1 MRFIHVQIIL
11 TAFVFSR
18 CTEINYTFTGFDMFE
33 TTSWKRYNYR
43 HNITEAKCE
52 PKPKNQEQSSDTGW
66 PPNFYISERG
76 LFGKCWSVDIPYIPG
91 KTIHSFGIIYKSD
104 IFPNGI
110 RPQNY
115 GFGIILHYPHQLSR
129 ADFGT
134 YEWKSQDQDPP
145 NHYTMRFKIENTLVL
160 KRRNKASVP
169 CNADWKHDDESL
181 YTKIFTHAACKPS
194 YWKTTDDTA
203 LKNCTTKEE
212 LKGIF
217 NAAVNIKTS
226 SDHPPPCQQI
236 EKIIYFF
243 DEFSW
248 LVDNWILDATNE
260 TERMFEILLNFL
272 DGTYMEIQ
280 HAKAYDGWSLVGN
293 AGGYIGLFLG
303 YR

>member
-1 MRFIHVQIIL
+1 
-11 TAFVFSR
+11 
-18 CTEINYTFTGFDMFE
+18 MFE
-33 TTSWKRYNYR
+33 TTTWKTYHYR
-43 HNITEAKCE
+43 HNITKSKSGTRSGGKENNKMR
-52 PKPKNQEQSSDTGW
+52 GW

-76 LFGKCWSVDIPYIPG
+76 LFGKCWSIDIPYIPG
-91 KTIHSFGIIYKSD
+91 KTIHSFGIIYRSD

-134 YEWKSQDQDPP
+134 YEWKSQGKDPP
-145 NHYTMRFKIENTLVL
+145 NQYTMRFRIENTLVL

-169 CNADWKHDDESL
+169 CNEDWKHDDDII
-181 YTKIFTHAACKPS
+181 YQNIFTQAGCRPS
-194 YWKTTDDTA
+194 YWKSKDLQTR

-212 LKGIF
+212 LNGIF

-226 SDHPPPCQQI
+226 SQHPPPCNQI

-243 DEFSW
+243 DEFNW
-248 LVDNWILDATNE
+248 LVDNWISEATNE
-260 TERMFEILLNFL
+260 TEGMFEILLNFL

-280 HAKAYDGWSLVGN
+280 HVKAYDGWSLVGN

>member
-1 MRFIHVQIIL
+1 MH
-11 TAFVFSR
+11 S
-18 CTEINYTFTGFDMFE
+18 TGFDMFE
-33 TTSWKRYNYR
+33 TTSWKAYHYR
-43 HNITEAKCE
+43 HNSTKTNFNSNKNVNKNVEA
-52 PKPKNQEQSSDTGW
+52 GW

-76 LFGKCWSVDIPYIPG
+76 LFGKCWSVDIPYILG
-91 KTIHSFGIIYKSD
+91 THIHSFGIIFRSD

-134 YEWKSQDQDPP
+134 YEWKSQEKDAP
-145 NHYTMRFKIENTLVL
+145 NQYTMRFKIENTLVL
-160 KRRNKASVP
+160 KRRNKAKLP
-169 CNADWKHDDESL
+169 CNQNWKYDDDII
-181 YTKIFTHAACKPS
+181 YKKIFMNSSCKPPF
-194 YWKTTDDTA
+194 WKSTDFSG
-203 LKNCTTKEE
+203 LKNCTTKTEMRE
-212 LKGIF
+212 IF
-217 NAAVNIKTS
+217 ESAVNIKTS
-226 SDHPPPCQQI
+226 QNHPPPCQQI

-248 LVDNWILDATNE
+248 LVDNWISRPENE
-260 TERMFEILLNFL
+260 TYASNNKTERMFEVLLNFL

-303 YR
+303 YRYALNCSIDTH

>member
-1 MRFIHVQIIL
+1 
-11 TAFVFSR
+11 
-18 CTEINYTFTGFDMFE
+18 MFE
-33 TTSWKRYNYR
+33 TTSWNAYQYR
-43 HNITEAKCE
+43 HNINQADK
-52 PKPKNQEQSSDTGW
+52 KIQEQNKTGW

-91 KTIHSFGIIYKSD
+91 KTIHSFGVIFRSD

-134 YEWKSQDQDPP
+134 YEWKSQAKDAPAQ
-145 NHYTMRFKIENTLVL
+145 YTMRFKIENTLVL
-160 KRRNKASVP
+160 KRRNKVKVP
-169 CNADWKHDDESL
+169 CNRNWKYDDDTI
-181 YTKIFTHAACKPS
+181 YTKIFMQAACKPS
-194 YWKTTDDTA
+194 YWKNKDFTG

-212 LKGIF
+212 MKQIF
-217 NAAVNIKTS
+217 NSAVNIKTS
-226 SDHPPPCQQI
+226 PDHPAPCQQI

-248 LVDNWILDATNE
+248 LVDNWISTPENETNE
-260 TERMFEILLNFL
+260 LNNRTERIFEVLLNFL

>member
-1 MRFIHVQIIL
+1 MYYSL
-11 TAFVFSR
+11 
-18 CTEINYTFTGFDMFE
+18 GFDMFE
-33 TTSWKRYNYR
+33 TTSWKAYHYR
-43 HNITEAKCE
+43 HDNKVSKSERDKRKSNE
-52 PKPKNQEQSSDTGW
+52 TGW

-91 KTIHSFGIIYKSD
+91 KTIHSFGVIFRSD

-134 YEWKSQDQDPP
+134 YEWKSQAKEAPVQ
-145 NHYTMRFKIENTLVL
+145 YTMRFKIENTLVL
-160 KRRNKASVP
+160 KRRNKGKLP
-169 CNADWKHDDESL
+169 CNKDWKRDDDRI
-181 YTKIFTHAACKPS
+181 YTKIFNHASCKPS
-194 YWKTTDDTA
+194 YWKSSDFTH
-203 LKNCTTKEE
+203 LKNCTTKQQM
-212 LKGIF
+212 KNIF

-226 SDHPPPCQQI
+226 PDYPPPCQQI

-248 LVDNWILDATNE
+248 LVDNWISQTEENEANGSNNQTNE
-260 TERMFEILLNFL
+260 KMFEVLLNFL

-303 YR
+303 YRY